1 MQKEKRK
8 TFTFRV
14 PESVHLQMELAA
26 NKESRTVNSW
36 LLNIVKQYLDEQNAK
51 KQGAGI
57 MPAPFN
63 LILFNHSV
71 VCDKPENFAGYNIG

>member
-26 NKESRTVNSW
+26 LKESRTVNSW
-36 LLNIVKQYLDEQNAK
+36 LLNIVKQYLDEQDVK

-57 MPAPFN
+57 TPAP
-63 LILFNHSV
+63 
-71 VCDKPENFAGYNIG
+71 